1 MKTSAEHKSEGA
13 GVVELRIAARP
24 ENVALARLALNG
36 VATAAGAP
44 PAVVADLKLAVS
56 EACANA
62 VQHAY
67 AGSSADGEQR
77 VTIRFA
83 IRDRQ
88 LVVEV
93 EDDGSGFEA
102 GAPASWQEG
111 DSEGRD
117 TAGQGLGMGLTI
129 VRSVTDELE
138 IESGARGSRV
148 VFSKAF

>member
-13 GVVELRIAARP
+13 EVVELRIAARP

-67 AGSSADGEQR
+67 AGSNADGEQR

-93 EDDGSGFEA
+93 EDHGSGFEA
-102 GAPASWQEG
+102 GTRGSWLEG
-111 DSEGRD
+111 DSDGR
-117 TAGQGLGMGLTI
+117 GLGMGLTI

-138 IESGARGSRV
+138 IESGAQGSRV
-148 VFSKAF
+148 VFSKGF

>member
-1 MKTSAEHKSEGA
+1 MRTSAARKHEGA
-13 GVVELRIAARP
+13 EVVELRVAARP

-67 AGSSADGEQR
+67 AGPNAGEQQ

-83 IRDRQ
+83 VRERQ
-88 LVVEV
+88 LVIEV
-93 EDDGSGFEA
+93 EDDGSGFEIITR
-102 GAPASWQEG
+102 GSWQAG
-111 DSEGRD
+111 DTDGR
-117 TAGQGLGMGLTI
+117 GLGMGLTI
-129 VRSVTDELE
+129 VRSVTDELA
-138 IESGARGSRV
+138 IESGVRGSRV
-148 VFSKAF
+148 VFSKGF

>member
-1 MKTSAEHKSEGA
+1 MKTSTEQRDEGTE
-13 GVVELRIAARP
+13 VVELRVAARP

-67 AGSSADGEQR
+67 AGAPAEGERQ

-83 IRDRQ
+83 VRARQ

-93 EDDGSGFEA
+93 EDDGSGFQA
-102 GAPASWQEG
+102 STRGSWQE
-111 DSEGRD
+111 DDFEGRHTD
-117 TAGQGLGMGLTI
+117 GLGLGMGLTI

-138 IESGARGSRV
+138 IESGVRGSRV
-148 VFSKAF
+148 VFSKEF

>member
-1 MKTSAEHKSEGA
+1 MKTSAGQKNAHAE
-13 GVVELRIAARP
+13 VIELRVAARP

-36 VATAAGAP
+36 VASAAGAP

-67 AGSSADGEQR
+67 AGSNLDGEQH

-83 IRDRQ
+83 VRDRQ

-93 EDDGSGFEA
+93 EDDGSGFEVITR
-102 GAPASWQEG
+102 GSWQSGET
-111 DSEGRD
+111 E
-117 TAGQGLGMGLTI
+117 GQGLGMGLTI

-148 VFSKAF
+148 VFSKGF

>member
-1 MKTSAEHKSEGA
+1 MKTSAEHTKNGA
-13 GVVELRIAARP
+13 EVVELRVAARP

-36 VATAAGAP
+36 VAAAAGAP

-56 EACANA
+56 EACTNA
-62 VQHAY
+62 VKHAY
-67 AGSSADGEQR
+67 ASANVDGEQR

-83 IRDRQ
+83 IRGRQ

-93 EDDGSGFEA
+93 EDDGSGFEVITR
-102 GAPASWQEG
+102 GSWQE
-111 DSEGRD
+111 DE
-117 TAGQGLGMGLTI
+117 TELQGLGMGLTI

-148 VFSKAF
+148 VFSKGF

>member
-1 MKTSAEHKSEGA
+1 MKTSAERKNDGA
-13 GVVELRIAARP
+13 EVVELRVAARP

-67 AGSSADGEQR
+67 AGANADGDQR

-83 IRDRQ
+83 VTDRQ
-88 LVVEV
+88 VVVEV
-93 EDDGSGFEA
+93 EDDGSGFEVITRS
-102 GAPASWQEG
+102 SWH
-111 DSEGRD
+111 DVD
-117 TAGQGLGMGLTI
+117 TDARGLGMGLTI

-148 VFSKAF
+148 VFSKRF

>member
-1 MKTSAEHKSEGA
+1 MKTSAEHRQKGTE
-13 GVVELRIAARP
+13 VVELRVAARP

-67 AGSSADGEQR
+67 AGAHSDRERQ

-83 IRDRQ
+83 IGDRQ

-93 EDDGSGFEA
+93 EDDGLGFEA
-102 GAPASWQEG
+102 STRGSWHEEDAEG
-111 DSEGRD
+111 P
-117 TAGQGLGMGLTI
+117 GLGMGLTI
-129 VRSVTDELE
+129 VRSVTDVLE

-148 VFSKAF
+148 VFSKGF

>member
-1 MKTSAEHKSEGA
+1 MKASAGQKHEGA
-13 GVVELRIAARP
+13 EIVELRVAARP

-67 AGSSADGEQR
+67 AGPKAHGEQQ

-83 IRDRQ
+83 VRDRQ
-88 LVVEV
+88 LVIEV
-93 EDDGSGFEA
+93 EDDGSGFEVITR
-102 GAPASWQEG
+102 GSWQAG
-111 DSEGRD
+111 DTDGR
-117 TAGQGLGMGLTI
+117 GLGMGLTI
-129 VRSVTDELE
+129 VRSVTDELA

-148 VFSKAF
+148 VFSKGF

>member
-1 MKTSAEHKSEGA
+1 MKTSARQEHEGA
-13 GVVELRIAARP
+13 EVVELRIAARP

-44 PAVVADLKLAVS
+44 PEVVADLKLAVS
-56 EACANA
+56 EACTNA

-83 IRDRQ
+83 VRNRQ
-88 LVVEV
+88 LLIEV
-93 EDDGSGFEA
+93 EDDGTGFEA
-102 GAPASWQEG
+102 TTQGSWDAVEPG
-111 DSEGRD
+111 NG
-117 TAGQGLGMGLTI
+117 GLGMGLTI

-148 VFSKAF
+148 FFSKEF